1 MSSAIFDLLKGEI
14 IVSCQAEG
22 DDPFNTPQYISLF
35 AKAAQMG
42 GAKGI
47 RCEGINNIT
56 VIKEIVNLPIIGLL
70 KDTFENGFV
79 KITGSFK
86 DVDKLIKIK
95 CDIIAID
102 GTFRKREGLTGP
114 DFIKEVKKRYDCIIM
129 ADISTIEEAIA
140 SVEAGADC
148 ISTTLS
154 GYTPEKQFNSNHPD
168 FILMKLLSERISVPF
183 FAEGR
188 IKTPN
193 EAREAIKLGAHAV
206 IIGTAITRPRVIT
219 SWFVNELNT
228 MKI

>member
-1 MSSAIFDLLKGEI
+1 MSSAIFDLLKGEM

-22 DDPFNTPQYISLF
+22 GDPFNTPEYVSLF

-47 RCEGINNIT
+47 RSEGINNIIA
-56 VIKEIVNLPIIGLL
+56 IKEMVNLPIIGLL

-86 DVDKLIKIK
+86 DVEKLMKVK

-114 DFIKEVKKRYDCIIM
+114 DFIKSVKDKYDCIVM
-129 ADISTIEEAIA
+129 ADISTLEEAIA
-140 SVEAGADC
+140 SEKSGADC
-148 ISTTLS
+148 ISTALS
-154 GYTPEKQFNSNHPD
+154 GYTPEKHFILNKPD
-168 FILMKLLSERISVPF
+168 FKLIKLLSHTISVPI

-188 IKTPN
+188 INTPK
-193 EAREAIKLGAHAV
+193 EARRSIELGAHAV
-206 IIGTAITRPRVIT
+206 ITGTAITRPRVIT
-219 SWFVNELNT
+219 SWFVNELKNI
-228 MKI
+228 KI